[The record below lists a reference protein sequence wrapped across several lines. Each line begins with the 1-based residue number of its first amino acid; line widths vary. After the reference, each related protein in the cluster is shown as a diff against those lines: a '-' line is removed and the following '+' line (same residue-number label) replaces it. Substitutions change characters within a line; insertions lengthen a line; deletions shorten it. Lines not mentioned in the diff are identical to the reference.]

1 MPEDSEVQQL
11 AGSRNYAFSSKEG
24 AGEVLW
30 QHKSVQMVLAYRS
43 LPLN

>member
-1 MPEDSEVQQL
+1 MPEHVKVKQL
-11 AGSRNYAFSSKEG
+11 AGSRNYAFSNKEG
-24 AGEVLW
+24 AGGVLW